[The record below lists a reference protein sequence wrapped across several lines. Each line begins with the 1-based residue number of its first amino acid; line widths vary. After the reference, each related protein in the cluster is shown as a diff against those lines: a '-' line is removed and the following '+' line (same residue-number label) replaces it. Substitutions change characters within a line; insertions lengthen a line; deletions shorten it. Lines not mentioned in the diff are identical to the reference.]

1 MTDTDTMDAKL
12 ERAAYALHQ
21 TADSVIELLT
31 STGTPDDLTDDEQ
44 ELLHKAREYRARMEQ
59 PL

>member
-1 MTDTDTMDAKL
+1 MIDTDTMDASL

-21 TADSVIELLT
+21 AADDIIERLT
-31 STGTPDDLTDDEQ
+31 STGTPDDLSEDEE
-44 ELLHKAREYRARMEQ
+44 ELLRKAREYRARMEQ

>member
-1 MTDTDTMDAKL
+1 MVDTDTMDASL

-21 TADSVIELLT
+21 AADDIINRLTA
-31 STGTPDDLTDDEQ
+31 TGTPDDLTEGEQ